1 MFALGEDPEQLQT
14 LTEKLMRAY
23 GPGDALWEKQVED
36 LAWLCSRRDR
46 LERAQ
51 AGLRRRALQAIEDWQ
66 HRRRQEMASVTFD
79 ASQHEMLDVDLP
91 ESTDRG
97 VALRKILSYLELV
110 REEVEQRTF
119 RQRQYAVLQSLYR
132 GVKGWRTGLIFRLL
146 HRFGD
151 PAELRDQQED
161 EEYKQFLRERGD
173 NCEAPGEPERE
184 ELLRLLGE
192 EIASVGEEFECAEK
206 ANEERAEIERD
217 ACLAPEG
224 DTWRMMLRQEAAL
237 DRSIDRKVRIL
248 MRLRKELTD
257 PPIAPPGHDDGARIG
272 DTEKVLDSDI
282 MPETSQGAEAV
293 EDLKITEQC
302 GNLIENKG
310 QASGSPGRS
319 GNLIE
324 NKDSCAQ
331 NTGMSLKTEGVIGN
345 AELDTTSKWLSTL
358 PVPDG
363 GRSSLVPAHTRSS

>member
-1 MFALGEDPEQLQT
+1 M
-14 LTEKLMRAY
+14 
-23 GPGDALWEKQVED
+23 
-36 LAWLCSRRDR
+36 
-46 LERAQ
+46 
-51 AGLRRRALQAIEDWQ
+51 
-66 HRRRQEMASVTFD
+66 
-79 ASQHEMLDVDLP
+79 
-91 ESTDRG
+91 
-97 VALRKILSYLELV
+97 
-110 REEVEQRTF
+110 
-119 RQRQYAVLQSLYR
+119 
-132 GVKGWRTGLIFRLL
+132 KGWRTGLIFRLL

-192 EIASVGEEFECAEK
+192 EIASVGEEFAYAEK

-248 MRLRKELTD
+248 MRLRKESIN
-257 PPIAPPGHDDGARIG
+257 PPITPGGQHNGARMEN
-272 DTEKVLDSDI
+272 TEEIVESD
-282 MPETSQGAEAV
+282 MSSEKPQSVEAV
-293 EDLKITEQC
+293 ENLKMTEQC

-310 QASGSPGRS
+310 PASGSPGRS
-319 GNLIE
+319 WNLIE

-331 NTGMSLKTEGVIGN
+331 NAGMSLKRKEVVGN
-345 AELDTTSKWLSTL
+345 AGLRQVEYHLEPHGVESA
-358 PVPDG
+358 
-363 GRSSLVPAHTRSS
+363 LVQHAR